1 MNKKFACLCIPL
13 LAATNLPGCGSDP
26 GFNEDID
33 FAVDEGSAQ
42 FVNLMGDS
50 PNLTILHGLSRTSV
64 QFPFTSPVELR
75 AADEYDW
82 EIVYLNDP
90 NEFNSDNQIVVAEGK
105 DQVIK
110 KDSLSTFLLMGN
122 IAQPNI
128 QIVDHDLLPQA
139 ERPDGE
145 AKLWFAN
152 NARNFAMVDIFV
164 TTAGEDLEDITP
176 LVTLNSGA
184 FSDLFPVFSGLDKQI
199 RVKATDSGQLIFDS
213 GPIELPDKSNE
224 LFAIVDDFGPN
235 QGDHV
240 NIIRTLSAAQ
250 TIIVDASQTARARI
264 ANFSQ
269 FETVSASLNQVQF
282 DDVARL
288 NLSDYSDVA
297 NGNAELIVKEGAEI
311 VLEESS
317 QPGFDGN
324 FKTIYIFSNEN
335 DEGNQGT
342 KSLGVVDDKR
352 SVVDRAIL
360 SFANG
365 SSETIDLYAV
375 EPGDGIDD
383 QRPLLND
390 FGFGASGTLEV
401 LVRPSDL
408 IVANQESSETLGVLS
423 VDFVPG
429 QSFTVIFDSSGNLNL
444 QVSP

>member
-1 MNKKFACLCIPL
+1 MNKKFACLCILL

-26 GFNEDID
+26 GFNENTD
-33 FAVDEGSAQ
+33 FAVDDGSAQ

-50 PNLTILHGLSRTSV
+50 PSLTILHGLSRTSV
-64 QFPFTSPVELR
+64 QFPFTSPIELR

-82 EIVYLNDP
+82 EIVYLNDL
-90 NEFNSDNQIVVAEGK
+90 NEFNSDNQIVVAEGR
-105 DQVIK
+105 DQLIK

-128 QIVDHDLLPQA
+128 QIVDHDALPQA
-139 ERPDGE
+139 ERPEGE
-145 AKLWFAN
+145 VKLWFAN
-152 NARNFAMVDIFV
+152 NAKNFPMVDIFV
-164 TTAGEDLEDITP
+164 TAAGEDLEDITP
-176 LVTLNSGA
+176 LVTLDSGA
-184 FSDLFPVFSGLDKQI
+184 FSNLFPISSGLDKQV
-199 RVKATDSGQLIFDS
+199 RVISSDSGRLIFDS

-235 QGDHV
+235 QEEHANV
-240 NIIRTLSAAQ
+240 IRTLSAAQ
-250 TIIVDASQTARARI
+250 TVIVDQSQTARGRI

-282 DDVARL
+282 DEVTRQS
-288 NLSDYSDVA
+288 LSGYADIA
-297 NGNAELIVKEGAEI
+297 NGNAELIVKDSEI

-324 FKTIYIFSNEN
+324 FKTVYIFSNEN

-342 KSLGVVDDKR
+342 KSLGAIDDRR
-352 SVVDRAIL
+352 SVVDRAIF
-360 SFANG
+360 SFVNG
-365 SSETIDLYAV
+365 SNETIDLYAV

-423 VDFVPG
+423 VNFVPG

-444 QVSP
+444 EVSP